1 MTSYT
6 AEDFHYSILLSPS
19 RLLDKLLVV
28 CPNVD
33 YCEEVLTRCEL
44 EAHLLHRCRGAVTRC
59 IKSSLG
65 CSFQGPR
72 SALQSHLWEC
82 PYRDQNAG
90 KNPVTEGEVST
101 IEVQRKE
108 GENLGIGVVGGCD
121 TPLVCTVIQEVFADG
136 AVSHDGRL
144 IAGDQ
149 ILEVNGEDLT
159 QATHHQAV
167 AILAQFFP
175 VCRLTVYRE
184 RAEESRPI
192 EKEEILKITLN
203 KIKGRQLGIKLVGKR
218 NGPGVYILT
227 LIPGSLAACDGRL
240 KMDDRV
246 LEINGQDVS
255 YGTQEQSASII
266 VNSPSRVQFVV
277 ARRSRPQTPDIIRS
291 AAEHSKYA
299 AFTDDHEKPVS
310 PLCYTCKEKIVTINK
325 DPSETLGISIAGGMT
340 SHRGDTP
347 VYITNINPDGCVG
360 RTNVLKKGDVLVSIN
375 STSLLNLTHLESVKQ
390 IRQSSEVKVLTL
402 RVIDCRETSQGDHN
416 FTPSWIYWLQ
426 MPQMLRMVRTIT
438 LLRSPSGSLGF
449 SIVGGVDCSHGNLP
463 IIVKS
468 VVPDTPAAKD
478 GRLRCG
484 DILLAVNEHNLRTV
498 NQAAAVEILK
508 HIDGAVTLSVV
519 SWPGTVV

>member
-19 RLLDKLLVV
+19 
-28 CPNVD
+28 
-33 YCEEVLTRCEL
+33 
-44 EAHLLHRCRGAVTRC
+44 RCRGAVTRC

-90 KNPVTEGEVST
+90 KKPVTEGEVST

-121 TPLVCTVIQEVFADG
+121 TPL
-136 AVSHDGRL
+136 
-144 IAGDQ
+144 
-149 ILEVNGEDLT
+149 
-159 QATHHQAV
+159 
-167 AILAQFFP
+167 
-175 VCRLTVYRE
+175 
-184 RAEESRPI
+184 
-192 EKEEILKITLN
+192 
-203 KIKGRQLGIKLVGKR
+203 
-218 NGPGVYILT
+218 
-227 LIPGSLAACDGRL
+227 
-240 KMDDRV
+240 
-246 LEINGQDVS
+246 
-255 YGTQEQSASII
+255 EQSASII
-266 VNSPSRVQFVV
+266 VNSPSRVQFILP
-277 ARRSRPQTPDIIRS
+277 AQALPGAQTPDIIRS
-291 AAEHSKYA
+291 APLSTVNMLRLLA
-299 AFTDDHEKPVS
+299 TIEKPVS

-426 MPQMLRMVRTIT
+426 MPQMLIMVRTIT